1 MAFITLFD
9 MKRFVNRSVRD
20 RGGQSMVEYIIIFCL
35 MLGVAFALSTLL
47 FSLRNNGSRTL
58 ELVASEYP

>member
-1 MAFITLFD
+1 
-9 MKRFVNRSVRD
+9 MKRVVNRSVRGRD
-20 RGGQSMVEYIIIFCL
+20 GQTMVEYIIIFCL

>member
-1 MAFITLFD
+1 MAFVTLFD
-9 MKRFVNRSVRD
+9 MKRVVNRSVRD
-20 RGGQSMVEYIIIFCL
+20 RDGQTMVEYIIIFCL
-35 MLGVAFALSTLL
+35 MLGVAFALSTPL